1 MKKLINFILI
11 AIAGLAVA
19 CHKDAALTK
28 LAPVGFS
35 SSLTASTG
43 QVILS
48 KSVDS
53 TTVLTFNWPAV
64 VYPVKAH
71 VTYTLQAD
79 VPADTLGATAWA
91 NDTTITVGS
100 DILTKSLLGT
110 NLNKIA
116 LKYIAAG
123 DTGKLVFRIQA
134 YQDRNAYSKA
144 VTITVSPYVAQIVV
158 IVPPPPASLGLPVCY
173 LPGFYQGWSPG
184 TAGTVAAEQPG
195 IYEGYIYMPV
205 SSDPSAYHFKFT
217 SAADWNHTNYG
228 AGATPGT
235 ISTDGLAGD
244 LVLPG
249 PGFYEVV
256 LNTNTLTW
264 TYTAVT
270 FGIIGDATP
279 GGWTTDTPMTYDPV
293 NHVWRVTAK
302 MLTAGSFKFRAN
314 DAWNIDFGVDA
325 NNHLYYADNP
335 AYPYNGSLNNLTVP
349 ADGTYIISL
358 DVHDPNAYYYYIQK
372 L

>member
-11 AIAGLAVA
+11 AIACLAVA

-35 SSLTASTG
+35 SSLTATTG

-53 TTVLTFNWPAV
+53 TSVLTFNWPAV

-91 NDTTITVGS
+91 NDTSIVVGP
-100 DILTKSLLGT
+100 DLLTKSLLGA

-144 VTITVSPYVAQIVV
+144 VTVTVSPWAI
-158 IVPPPPASLGLPVCY
+158 IAPPSDGYPVLY
-173 LPGFYQGWSPG
+173 LPGDYQGWSPS
-184 TAGTVAAEQPG
+184 TAGTVAEPTAG
-195 IYEGYIYMPV
+195 VYVTSGVYEGYIYE
-205 SSDPSAYHFKFT
+205 PSGGTYHFKFT
-217 SAADWNHTNYG
+217 SAPDWNHINYG
-228 AGATPGT
+228 AGASAGT
-235 ISTDGLAGD
+235 LSTDGLAGD

-249 PGFYEVV
+249 PGLYE
-256 LNTNTLTW
+256 LSANTTAL
-264 TYTAVT
+264 TYTAT
-270 FGIIGDATP
+270 PITWAIIGDATP
-279 GGWTTDTPMTYDPV
+279 GGWNNETEMTYVPATQAWTITLNMV
-293 NHVWRVTAK
+293 
-302 MLTAGSFKFRAN
+302 TAGSFKFRAN
-314 DAWNIDFGVDA
+314 NAWNIDFGINPAD
-325 NNHLYYADNP
+325 NKIYYADNP
-335 AYPYNGSLNNLTVP
+335 IFGGPGSKAGLNNLTVP
-349 ADGTYIISL
+349 ANGNYTITLYL
-358 DVHDPNAYYYYIQK
+358 GDPNNYHYTAVK
-372 L
+372 N